1 MPIKEEFSISI
12 CRKGLLMRDHELR
25 RRVVGEM
32 HLRRW
37 PLITSPCHIIQ
48 WVLDVD
54 DDERSQELT
63 AIEAQ
68 SGNHGLVD
76 NPSHREGRINSS
88 VSFTWER
95 QSEGSSLTL
104 FAHNGT
110 ECGYLDP
117 SSDPEIYASILWAQ
131 SLPGRIVRST
141 RVWIASTDADIERLM
156 ETIPLSR
163 SELVSSRIGDRIRMW
178 SDFRIMADGFGR
190 LLVATNGEDPHDL
203 TRQLQRLQELG
214 NYRNKALL
222 GLPVARECWPQLDLT
237 EARLRLLFNRLA
249 SNEVRDDLLL
259 EDLSALAL
267 DLASVSTSVSF
278 RMDATRAYGRIVE
291 ERLEQV
297 ESHPVVGYAS
307 LADFTQR
314 RFRPAMNTCIATTE
328 RIVRLEKGTEQL
340 ASLLR
345 ARVDTHIE
353 NQNAQLLRSMERS
366 ISSQV
371 RLQRMVEGL
380 SVIALSYYL
389 LSLIKFALYIVPE
402 SYLRVSHEFI
412 IGLVVLPVLAGVWLS
427 MRHLKK
433 RLLGPDSS

>member
-1 MPIKEEFSISI
+1 
-12 CRKGLLMRDHELR
+12 MRDHELR
-25 RRVVGEM
+25 LRVVGEM

-37 PLITSPCHIIQ
+37 PLITAPCHVIQ
-48 WVLDVD
+48 WVLNVD
-54 DDERSQELT
+54 DDERAQELI

-68 SGNHGLVD
+68 SGKDSLVG
-76 NPSHREGRINSS
+76 NPSHREGQINPG

-104 FAHNGT
+104 FAHSGT
-110 ECGYLDP
+110 ESGYLDP
-117 SSDPEIYASILWAQ
+117 TTDPELYASIMWAQ

-141 RVWIASTDADIERLM
+141 RVWIAATDADIKQLM
-156 ETIPLSR
+156 TAIPFSR
-163 SELVSSRIGDRIRMW
+163 SELVSSQIGEDIRMW
-178 SDFRIMADGFGR
+178 SDFRIMDDGFGR
-190 LLVATNGEDPHDL
+190 LLVAANGADPYDL

-222 GLPVARECWPQLDLT
+222 GLPVARECWPQLDMT
-237 EARLRLLFNRLA
+237 EARLRNLFNRLA
-249 SNEVRDDLLL
+249 SNEDRDDTLL
-259 EDLSALAL
+259 EDLSVLAL
-267 DLASVSTSVSF
+267 DLASVSTSISF
-278 RMDATRAYGRIVE
+278 RMDATRAYGKIVE

-297 ESHPVVGYAS
+297 DSRPIEGYAS

-328 RIVRLEKGTEQL
+328 RIARLEKGTEQL
-340 ASLLR
+340 GSLLR

-353 NQNAQLLRSMERS
+353 NQNAQLLGSMERS

-389 LSLIKFALYIVPE
+389 LSLIKFALYAVPA
-402 SYLRVSHEFI
+402 SDTHVSHEFI
-412 IGLVVLPVLAGVWLS
+412 VGVLVIPVLAGVWLS
-427 MRHLKK
+427 MRLLKK
-433 RLLGPDSS
+433 RLLGPDGR